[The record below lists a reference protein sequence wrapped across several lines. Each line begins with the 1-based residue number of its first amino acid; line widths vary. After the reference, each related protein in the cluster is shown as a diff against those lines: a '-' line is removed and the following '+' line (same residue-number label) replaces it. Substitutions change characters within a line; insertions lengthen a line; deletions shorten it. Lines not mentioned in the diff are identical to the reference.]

1 MLFALLLSAAGVEAH
16 RLDEYVEQTLVEIEP
31 ARVVLHLDLTPGVA
45 VAPRV
50 IAAIDTDGDG
60 VISAAEEAAYAEA
73 VRRDLSLSMNGEPLG
88 LRVASA
94 KYSPVEAMKAGTGVM
109 ALALEAQLPAGV
121 TAGTLVLANHHE
133 AAIGRWLMNCLMPR
147 APVQVLGQSRS
158 RDQSTYEVEVRLGPT
173 VAAPPARG
181 WIPAA
186 AGAVVLAGVLGF
198 TALRRRSLAPR

>member
-31 ARVVLHLDLTPGVA
+31 ARVVLHLDLTAGVA